1 MESPSPFCLC
11 KCQNTCIF
19 LFLNFVILLFNIPS
33 KLGMAPNRQLPINS
47 VPYFLSIKN
56 KQSVYQLLNYIC
68 ESVDALC
75 QVFVLSIINQKKI
88 FINLHLQFQ
97 TFSWA
102 PDKYLQFFYVYIRYI
117 LIFHKYYKYSSKLN
131 WPLLFLA
138 CYNHHHHAT
147 ALQEVFWLTF
157 FEGCRV
163 EGAYIFCKCE
173 FTHTCVCVFG
183 SQRDW
188 SMILVRGEN
197 LP

>member
-102 PDKYLQFFYVYIRYI
+102 PDKYLLCVYTVHTDIPQVLQILFQIKLTTPFPCLLQPPSPRNSSSGGVLVDFF
-117 LIFHKYYKYSSKLN
+117 
-131 WPLLFLA
+131 
-138 CYNHHHHAT
+138 
-147 ALQEVFWLTF
+147 
-157 FEGCRV
+157 
-163 EGAYIFCKCE
+163 
-173 FTHTCVCVFG
+173 
-183 SQRDW
+183 
-188 SMILVRGEN
+188 
-197 LP
+197 